1 MESEVNSNNQ
11 SKKQKVIAPQSMIDT
26 RPWNNLNIPA
36 PDGTVII
43 ETDQTDK
50 NGRKVISE

>member
-11 SKKQKVIAPQSMIDT
+11 IKKQKFIAPQSMIDT